1 MLLGPFGP
9 NNLSTIFDLLTIL
22 QETFSMTIKFEDF
35 AKLDIKIGTVQSV
48 ERVSDVD
55 KLLKFTFDI
64 GNETRQIMA
73 SMAPFFTN
81 LNELLG
87 RQMPLL
93 LNIEPRT
100 FRGYES
106 QGMIIAADHENR
118 PVFLLP
124 EVSVPSGTK
133 VK

>member
-1 MLLGPFGP
+1 
-9 NNLSTIFDLLTIL
+9 
-22 QETFSMTIKFEDF
+22 MTIKLKDF
-35 AKLDIKIGTVQSV
+35 AKLDIKIGTIKSV
-48 ERVSDVD
+48 ERVSDAD
-55 KLLKFTFDI
+55 KLLKFSFDI
-64 GNETRQIMA
+64 GSETRQIVA

-81 LNELLG
+81 LDELIG
-87 RQMPLL
+87 KQMPLL
-93 LNIEPRT
+93 LNIEPRI